1 MRFTIFELWAHMGI
15 GARLITGTMLLMSI
29 VCVVLAVERAITLLR
44 SNQRSLNF
52 AKQLADLLRD
62 GDVDRA
68 AHAALPEDGGHLG
81 RVLNAAFRAYRSC
94 PREDEDLTFESV
106 ARVLERQAQREVH
119 NMRRGVGALATIAST
134 APFVGLLGTVL
145 GIVNAFDSMAESG
158 AGGLATISAGIAE
171 ALVTTAIG
179 LLVAIPAVGVYNALQ
194 AFIDAR
200 AVDIAEASN
209 ELLEMLARQLRGVR
223 APVQTHEPRETR
235 QSFRPRESI
244 APHR

>member
-1 MRFTIFELWAHMGI
+1 
-15 GARLITGTMLLMSI
+15 MLLMSI
-29 VCVVLAVERAITLLR
+29 ACVVLTLERAITLLR
-44 SNQRSLNF
+44 SNQRSLKF
-52 AKQLADLLRD
+52 AKQLAELLRD
-62 GDVDRA
+62 GDVERA
-68 AHAALPEDGGHLG
+68 AHASLPEDGGHLG
-81 RVLNAAFRAYRSC
+81 RVFHAAFRAYRSC

-106 ARVLERQAQREVH
+106 ARVLERQGQRELH

-158 AGGLATISAGIAE
+158 AGGLATISGGIAE

-200 AVDIAEASN
+200 SVDIAEASN

-223 APVQTHEPRETR
+223 AAAQTQDQRDSSP
-235 QSFRPRESI
+235 SFRPRQSI
-244 APHR
+244 APQR